1 MSRPRERMVRTR
13 RGPVF
18 PAWIAAIVLVAA
30 LVVGVLYLGGR
41 GKGSPLFP
49 GGGSHNGSP
58 SGASPPPKD
67 CPLTGVTRPNVPN
80 RPALAVKVENLPA
93 SRPQTGL
100 SWADIIYEE
109 PVEGGITRFIAVYQ
123 CRDAGRIE
131 PVRSARLTDPDILVQ
146 FGHPLLGYA
155 GGVGEVVSKVRRAGL
170 IDVNYLS
177 HAAAGAYHR
186 DPSRIAPHNLYTSTR
201 ALYRAAPTLEGPP
214 KPIFEYSEAPLS
226 GARVHRVHLPF
237 SQASDVYWKWSRSK
251 KMWLRFHGTVPHTY
265 SDGTQVST
273 PNVVVQVVKVVQTS
287 ITDANGIRSPEVVA
301 TGTGKAYVFRDG
313 RVVVGRWSRPTLKD
327 VTKFVDRSGAE
338 IRLTPGT
345 TWVELVPDNIP
356 VSFS

>member
-1 MSRPRERMVRTR
+1 MVRTR

-58 SGASPPPKD
+58 AGASPPQKD
-67 CPLTGVTRPNVPN
+67 CPLTGVPRPNVPN

-131 PVRSARLTDPDILVQ
+131 PVRGARLTDPDILVQ

-155 GGVGEVVSKVRRAGL
+155 GGVGEVVSKIRRAGL

-186 DPSRIAPHNLYTSTR
+186 DPSRIAPHNLYTSTG

-214 KPIFEYSEAPLS
+214 KPIFEYSETPLS

-273 PNVVVQVVKVVQTS
+273 PNLVVQVVKVVQTS

-313 RVVVGRWSRPTLKD
+313 RVVVGRWGRPTLKD
-327 VTKFVDRSGAE
+327 VTEFVDRSGAE
-338 IRLTPGT
+338 IRLTQGT
-345 TWVELVPDNIP
+345 TWVELVPDDIP